1 MRKYHTICGNVISAL
16 NHLCVSHVVTH
27 VFAHLCTRADDGACV
42 LARVVTQKL
51 RLFRQLYLLRFKF
64 VAQTLKIMQT
74 TYQMIDTLSC
84 SVICC

>member
-27 VFAHLCTRADDGACV
+27 VFADLCTRADDGACV

-51 RLFRQLYLLRFKF
+51 RLLRQLYLLRLKF
-64 VAQTLKIMQT
+64 VAQALKIVQT
-74 TYQMIDTLSC
+74 P
-84 SVICC
+84 